1 MDSGT
6 PIGSHIGSA
15 RPASGGCAARDERA
29 ARAAALAAFA
39 RSQHLSLVR
48 FLTQKVGSREAAQ
61 DIVQCA
67 YLKVLSVE
75 HPGPIRELDRYVWR
89 SALNLATDWLRR
101 QAVQREYLQ
110 CRVGEAARLGPSV
123 ETELEAREGLE
134 LMAHAFESL
143 SARCQ
148 EAYRLRVVQER
159 PFKVVGQS
167 MGISDRMAKIY
178 VARARETI
186 QEAIERAERCS
197 GYGS

>member
-6 PIGSHIGSA
+6 QIGSHIGSVPHA
-15 RPASGGCAARDERA
+15 AGGCATRGERA
-29 ARAAALAAFA
+29 ARASALAAFV
-39 RSQHLSLVR
+39 RDQHQSLVR

-89 SALNLATDWLRR
+89 SALNLATDWVRR
-101 QAVQREYLQ
+101 QAVQTEYVQ
-110 CRVGEAARLGPSV
+110 CRVGEAARREPSV
-123 ETELEAREGLE
+123 ETELEARERLE
-134 LMAHAFESL
+134 VMAHAFQSL

-148 EAYRLRVVQER
+148 EAYRLRVLQER
-159 PFKVVGQS
+159 PFKAVGQF

-178 VARARETI
+178 VARAQLSMRD
-186 QEAIERAERCS
+186 ALERAE
-197 GYGS
+197 G

>member
-6 PIGSHIGSA
+6 QIGSHIAST
-15 RPASGGCAARDERA
+15 RPASGGCATRGERA
-29 ARAAALAAFA
+29 DRAAALAAFA
-39 RSQHLSLVR
+39 RSQHPSLVR
-48 FLTQKVGSREAAQ
+48 FLTQKVGSRDAAQ

-101 QAVQREYLQ
+101 QAVQIEYLQ
-110 CRVGEAARLGPSV
+110 CQMGKSVRSEPSV

-134 LMAHAFESL
+134 VMARAFEAL

-148 EAYRLRVVQER
+148 EAYRLRVQQER
-159 PFKVVGQS
+159 PFKAVGQS

-178 VARARETI
+178 VARAQLSMRD
-186 QEAIERAERCS
+186 ALAK
-197 GYGS
+197 

>member
-6 PIGSHIGSA
+6 QIGSHMGSV
-15 RPASGGCAARDERA
+15 PHASGGCLARGERA
-29 ARAAALAAFA
+29 ARAEALAAFA

-48 FLTQKVGSREAAQ
+48 FLTQKVGSREAAR
-61 DIVQCA
+61 DIVQSA

-89 SALNLATDWLRR
+89 SALNLATDWVRR
-101 QAVQREYLQ
+101 RAVQMEYLQ
-110 CRVGEAARLGPSV
+110 CRLGETARLGPSV

-134 LMAHAFESL
+134 VMARAFESL

-148 EAYRLRVVQER
+148 EAYRLRVLQER

-167 MGISDRMAKIY
+167 MRISDRMAKIY
-178 VARARETI
+178 VARACVLL
-186 QEAIERAERCS
+186 QNALERAE
-197 GYGS
+197 

>member
-6 PIGSHIGSA
+6 PIGSHIGST
-15 RPASGGCAARDERA
+15 RPAAGGCAARAE
-29 ARAAALAAFA
+29 ALAAFA
-39 RSQHLSLVR
+39 RSQHPSLVR

-101 QAVQREYLQ
+101 QAVQIEYLQ
-110 CRVGEAARLGPSV
+110 CQMGKSVRSEPSV

-134 LMAHAFESL
+134 VMARAFEAL

-148 EAYRLRVVQER
+148 EAYRLRVQQER
-159 PFKVVGQS
+159 PFKAVGQS

-178 VARARETI
+178 VARAQLSMRD
-186 QEAIERAERCS
+186 ALAK
-197 GYGS
+197 

>member
-6 PIGSHIGSA
+6 QIGSHMGSVPHA
-15 RPASGGCAARDERA
+15 AGGCATRGERA
-29 ARAAALAAFA
+29 ARAAALAAFV
-39 RSQHLSLVR
+39 RGQHPSLVR
-48 FLTQKVGSREAAQ
+48 FLTQKVGSREAAR

-101 QAVQREYLQ
+101 QAVQTEYLQ
-110 CRVGEAARLGPSV
+110 CRLGETAWLESSV
-123 ETELEAREGLE
+123 ETELEARECLE
-134 LMAHAFESL
+134 GMARAFESL

-148 EAYRLRVVQER
+148 EAYRLRVLQER
-159 PFKVVGQS
+159 PFKAVGQF

-178 VARARETI
+178 VARAQLSMRD
-186 QEAIERAERCS
+186 ALERAE
-197 GYGS
+197 

>member
-6 PIGSHIGSA
+6 QIGSHIGSVPHA
-15 RPASGGCAARDERA
+15 AGGCATRGERA
-29 ARAAALAAFA
+29 ARASALAAFV
-39 RSQHLSLVR
+39 RDQHPSLVR

-75 HPGPIRELDRYVWR
+75 HPGPIRELERYVWR

-101 QAVQREYLQ
+101 QAVQTEYVQ

-148 EAYRLRVVQER
+148 EAYRLRVQQER
-159 PFKVVGQS
+159 PFKAVGQS

-178 VARARETI
+178 VARAQLSMRD
-186 QEAIERAERCS
+186 ALAK
-197 GYGS
+197 

>member
-6 PIGSHIGSA
+6 PIGSHMGST
-15 RPASGGCAARDERA
+15 RPASGGCAARGERA

-39 RSQHLSLVR
+39 RSQHPSLVR
-48 FLTQKVGSREAAQ
+48 FLTQKVGSRDAAQ

-75 HPGPIRELDRYVWR
+75 HPGPIRELERYVWR

-101 QAVQREYLQ
+101 QAVQMEYLQ
-110 CRVGEAARLGPSV
+110 CRVGEAARVGPSV
-123 ETELEAREGLE
+123 ETELEARECLE
-134 LMAHAFESL
+134 VMAHAFESL

-148 EAYRLRVVQER
+148 EAYRLRVLQER
-159 PFKVVGQS
+159 PFKAVGQS

-178 VARARETI
+178 VARAQLSMRD
-186 QEAIERAERCS
+186 ALERAER
-197 GYGS
+197 

>member
-6 PIGSHIGSA
+6 QIGSHVGSV
-15 RPASGGCAARDERA
+15 PYASGGCEARGERA

-39 RSQHLSLVR
+39 RSQHQSLVR
-48 FLTQKVGSREAAQ
+48 FLTQKVGSREAAR

-75 HPGPIRELDRYVWR
+75 HPGPIRELERYVWR

-101 QAVQREYLQ
+101 QAVQTEYVQ
-110 CRVGEAARLGPSV
+110 CRVGESARLEPSV
-123 ETELEAREGLE
+123 ETELEARERLE
-134 LMAHAFESL
+134 VMAHAFESL

-148 EAYRLRVVQER
+148 EAYRLRVLQER
-159 PFKVVGQS
+159 PFKAVGQS

-178 VARARETI
+178 VARAQLSMRD
-186 QEAIERAERCS
+186 ALERAER
-197 GYGS
+197 

>member
-6 PIGSHIGSA
+6 QVGSHIGSV
-15 RPASGGCAARDERA
+15 PHASGGCAARGERA
-29 ARAAALAAFA
+29 DRAAALAAFV
-39 RSQHLSLVR
+39 RGQHPSLVR
-48 FLTQKVGSREAAQ
+48 FLTQKVGSREAAR

-101 QAVQREYLQ
+101 QAVQMEYLQ
-110 CRVGEAARLGPSV
+110 CRLGETARFGPSV

-134 LMAHAFESL
+134 VMAHAFESL

-148 EAYRLRVVQER
+148 EAYRLRVLQER
-159 PFKVVGQS
+159 PFKAVGQA

-178 VARARETI
+178 VARARLSMRD
-186 QEAIERAERCS
+186 ALAK
-197 GYGS
+197 